1 MRNSELRERE
11 NGISYALIHLKTVKK
26 KIAEMIYGSTRS
38 PSAQFRITN
47 SEFRIEKR
55 PTEPALFFR
64 RVPSGQKSLI
74 AIPLKDF

>member
-26 KIAEMIYGSTRS
+26 KIAEMIYGSARS

-55 PTEPALFFR
+55 PTEPAHLS